1 MKRLV
6 VATFTGAMSI
16 SAIAFGGMGEMFN
29 TGEVGSFAYERIQI
43 GGKSC
48 IYDYKKSSRRSIL
61 RVTPNDECPVT
72 VTDKD
77 SLVLLHLKF
86 DLLYRSPY
94 LCG

>member
-1 MKRLV
+1 MTRLV

-48 IYDYKKSSRRSIL
+48 IYDYKKA
-61 RVTPNDECPVT
+61 VG
-72 VTDKD
+72 
-77 SLVLLHLKF
+77 
-86 DLLYRSPY
+86 DLYSV
-94 LCG
+94 